1 MEGFG
6 NDVSFTLTRS
16 GDLVSQLMLY
26 FRITPPTVQL
36 ADGGG
41 YLKGPG
47 EDGTTDIVL
56 YDSDGFKESMW
67 AEDLGRALIEK
78 VSLSVGGYEI
88 ESQTGDFLHFWDRL
102 SRTQGRSFVDTYPAA
117 HGGARRPG
125 EKCTGNG
132 AMHIYV
138 PLSFSFSAAASCAIP
153 MIALQYHDVKVR
165 VSTRSLDSVSRFTQ
179 TGVKN
184 ATAYDSL
191 DAVSTYTYTPPK
203 LEAPIL
209 IGRYIF
215 LDDAERREFAM
226 NEHTYLMTENQTQE
240 FSLENLSTQ
249 SKQLF
254 LNHPVKA
261 LYHYWTSNENR
272 DRTSIAPVY
281 RFWDWTMG
289 GVVGNPDAPE
299 AIDSMNLS
307 INQQRMFGEGRDA
320 LYFRSLLNSQFHTR
334 VPGADGKRDIVH
346 TMPFG
351 EYTLIP
357 RLHVRLLRLPSRP
370 CRHPRLTAPND
381 AETLFYSR
389 SPGPRVVEADG
400 LHQHE
405 PHRHHPAHA
414 RPLQQGDH
422 CPPRWPLDCDR
433 ALFQFAAYP
442 FGHGGPEVCV
452 LMRLRQAEVVPA
464 RGGVEKLNSSVERGT
479 TGAWRA
485 GSPTVPFTRP
495 E

>member
-1 MEGFG
+1 MSAPVMQLRAKGPQDVDLISEPEVTFFRASYPRHTNFAFEDIDILQSSGVEGFG

-346 TMPFG
+346 TMPFALDPESWKPTG
-351 EYTLIP
+351 SINM
-357 RLHVRLLRLPSRP
+357 SRIDTIQ
-370 CRHPRLTAPND
+370 LM
-381 AETLFYSR
+381 L
-389 SPGPRVVEADG
+389 
-400 LHQHE
+400 
-405 PHRHHPAHA
+405 
-414 RPLQQGDH
+414 DH
-422 CPPRWPLDCDR
+422 
-433 ALFQFAAYP
+433 
-442 FGHGGPEVCV
+442 
-452 LMRLRQAEVVPA
+452 
-464 RGGVEKLNSSVERGT
+464 SSKGT
-479 TGAWRA
+479 TPLPA
-485 GSPTVPFTRP
+485 GRWIVTARSFNSLRIRSGMGGRRYAS
-495 E
+495 